1 MTYLK
6 LDTRSSFEGLLNS
19 YNLVFQIAYFANYSY
34 ISFGFLLEFVIFLHE
49 NAYTVDSAW
58 YRITVRPIFATAVVI
73 SSLYPKSLEALCF
86 SVL

>member
-34 ISFGFLLEFVIFLHE
+34 IISFGFLLEFVIFLHE
-49 NAYTVDSAW
+49 NAH
-58 YRITVRPIFATAVVI
+58 F
-73 SSLYPKSLEALCF
+73 KEAHLHCR
-86 SVL
+86 S